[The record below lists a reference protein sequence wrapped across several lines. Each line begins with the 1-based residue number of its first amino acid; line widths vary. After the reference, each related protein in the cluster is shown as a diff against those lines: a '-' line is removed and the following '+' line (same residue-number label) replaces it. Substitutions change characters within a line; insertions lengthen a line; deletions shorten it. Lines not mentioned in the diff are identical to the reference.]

1 MNAKTTATLN
11 PVFQMLTPI
20 GYVGTQGTNRGVRYY
35 LNGKRTSR
43 ATIQRK
49 INKHYSK
56 GGE

>member
-1 MNAKTTATLN
+1 MDAKTTATPS

-20 GYVGTQGTNRGVRYY
+20 GYVGTQGTGKGVRYY